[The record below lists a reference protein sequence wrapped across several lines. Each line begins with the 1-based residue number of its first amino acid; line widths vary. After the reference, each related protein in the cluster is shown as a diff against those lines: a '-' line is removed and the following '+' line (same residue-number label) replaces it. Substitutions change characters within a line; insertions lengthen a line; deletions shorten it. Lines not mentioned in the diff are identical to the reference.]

1 MCCGSEEGGGAEQ
14 GDETL
19 FDGAVGKCPQAAA
32 DACAGTERGGEDAA
46 RDTGPVGDD
55 GCPQFG
61 RPRAGGFEGD
71 IVQGIGDGVV
81 AGAIGLAVA
90 VCAEGCE
97 QQAEGEGDRER
108 VAA

>member
-1 MCCGSEEGGGAEQ
+1 MCRGGEEGGGAEQ

-19 FDGAVGKCPQAAA
+19 FDGAVGQCPQAAA
-32 DACAGTERGGEDAA
+32 DPRAGTECGGEDAA

-55 GCPQFG
+55 GRPQFG

-71 IVQGIGDGVV
+71 TVQGVSDGVV

-90 VCAEGCE
+90 VCAQGCE
-97 QQAEGEGDRER
+97 QQAEDEGDRER
-108 VAA
+108 MAA